1 MKGHAQMKT
10 TTLEFKW
17 TISRGRDT
25 YGYNVC
31 TLYAD
36 GRKVA
41 RCNGGGYDMQG
52 TCLGNFIASH
62 YADRLLTLTPD
73 QMPEQSHY
81 DYESKTRVEDG
92 RSFYGLCFIDPN
104 YDPGKA
110 VVSHAPVFGKDSDA
124 GKTVAELEKD
134 GKSLGL
140 ERYQAFY
147 AATSKTPTD
156 RHTVPEIDGACG
168 MSSVQKIAEAIG
180 LTFEYVAVR
189 SKKLDLYRMHD
200 NVETIPQTEA
210 A

>member
-1 MKGHAQMKT
+1 MKT

-31 TLYAD
+31 ILYAD

-62 YADRLLTLTPD
+62 YADRLLALTPD
-73 QMPEQSHY
+73 RHY

-104 YDPGKA
+104 YDPGNA

-124 GKTVAELEKD
+124 GKTVAE
-134 GKSLGL
+134 
-140 ERYQAFY
+140 
-147 AATSKTPTD
+147 
-156 RHTVPEIDGACG
+156 
-168 MSSVQKIAEAIG
+168 
-180 LTFEYVAVR
+180 
-189 SKKLDLYRMHD
+189 
-200 NVETIPQTEA
+200 
-210 A
+210 